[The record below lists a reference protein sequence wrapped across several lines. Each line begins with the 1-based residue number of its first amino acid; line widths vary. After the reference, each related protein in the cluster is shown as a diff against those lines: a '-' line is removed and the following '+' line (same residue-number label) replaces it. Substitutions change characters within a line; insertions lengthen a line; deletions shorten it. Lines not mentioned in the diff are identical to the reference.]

1 MTIRSRLLRVE
12 TSTAL
17 PAAPAANPSVTEAD
31 LSGLPHVVQRYLGFM
46 RVVGR
51 PRDRSF
57 RARFQGRFRLRPGQR
72 WMPMD
77 AWQYNAAGDIAR
89 IFMMRIAWGGIVPML
104 GSDTYLRGQGRM
116 EGKLLNVVTVAD
128 GCGPEFDV
136 GELATWLNDAILV
149 APSMLLSPVTTWAE
163 VDDRS
168 FDVTVTDAGL
178 TVTAR
183 VTVDERG
190 APSNFLTSDR
200 YAALPGG
207 PVRAP
212 WTTPVAG
219 WSLAGERPLPT
230 GGSAVWHLPE
240 GPFTYAEGR
249 FVPESMEYNVAPG
262 RSGQRR

>member
-1 MTIRSRLLRVE
+1 MTIARRLLCAE
-12 TSTAL
+12 ASAELPTA
-17 PAAPAANPSVTEAD
+17 PGANPSVTEAD
-31 LSGLPHVVQRYLGFM
+31 LSPLPQVVQRYLRFM

-51 PRDRSF
+51 PPDWSF
-57 RARFQGRFRLRPGQR
+57 RARFEGRFRLRPGQR

-77 AWQYNAAGDIAR
+77 AWQYNAAGEIAR
-89 IFMMRIAWGGIVPML
+89 IFVMRIVWGGIVPML

-116 EGKLLNVVTVAD
+116 EGKLLNVVPVAD
-128 GCGPEFDV
+128 GHGPAFDL

-149 APSMLLSPVTTWAE
+149 APSMLLSPATTWAE

-168 FDVTVTDAGL
+168 FDVSVTDSGL
-178 TVTAR
+178 TVSAR
-183 VTVDERG
+183 VSVNERG
-190 APSNFLTSDR
+190 APSDFRTTDR

-219 WSLAGERPLPT
+219 WALSVDRPLPT
-230 GGSAVWHLPE
+230 GGSAVWHLRE

-249 FVPESMEYNVAPG
+249 FVPETMEYNVAPG
-262 RSGQRR
+262 RPGGQG